1 MSQWHEI
8 IKGYLR
14 YKTIASRTVSYE
26 AQVKNFFYYLEKLC
40 FVKFLYFQPSHD
52 LPTLGRHDEY

>member
-52 LPTLGRHDEY
+52 LPNL